1 MKKLYYIF
9 LASIIMV
16 SSCKQKEAKTP
27 RPENPLLT
35 EYQTPFQVPPFDQI
49 KTEHFMPA
57 FTEGMKKEEE
67 DIKQITGNKEFP
79 TFKNTIEALDYSGRL
94 LTDVQSVFFSLT
106 SANTNDTL
114 QKIQKEITPV
124 LTKHGDN
131 ILLNP
136 YLFKH
141 IKSVYENQ
149 DKANLNEEQKRL
161 LDKTFKRFIRNGA
174 GLDSVKQKRLR
185 EINEQMAS
193 LSVKFGDNLLKE
205 TKAFRLI
212 LDKNA
217 DLSGL
222 PESLISAAV
231 EDAKNAKMKG
241 KWVFTLDNASIM
253 PFLTYA
259 DNRDLREKILK
270 GYINRGNNNNEFDN
284 KQVIGEIFN
293 LRLEKAQL
301 LGYKNYAS
309 LAIEERMA
317 KNPGNVYKLLNKL
330 WEPALKTSKK
340 EAADLQAFI
349 IKEGKNFKLQPW
361 DWRYYAEKVRKEK
374 YNLDEEQIRPY
385 FALENVKQGA
395 FMVANKLYGIT
406 FTEIKDIPKYHAD
419 NFVYEVKE
427 KDGKHIGILYMDFHP
442 RASKRGGAW
451 CGGFREQYK
460 FQGSNI
466 SPVVSIVCNFSKP
479 TTDAPALL
487 SFDEANT
494 LFHEFGHGLQA
505 LLSNITYPGVAN
517 LVRDYVELPSQVM
530 ENWASDPEVIN
541 MYAKHYKT
549 GKPIP
554 KELLDKM
561 MNSRFFNE
569 GFATV
574 EYLAASLLDMDYHTL
589 AEPINKLDVLK
600 FEAASMNKIG
610 LIPEILP
617 RYRTTYFNHISN
629 SGYAAGYYVYVWAQV
644 LDADAF
650 QAFKDKGIF
659 DQATAKLFRKNILEK
674 GSSED
679 EMEAY
684 KHFRGAEPDI
694 NPLLKRKGFL

>member
-1 MKKLYYIF
+1 MKKLYYIL
-9 LASIIMV
+9 LASIIMNL
-16 SSCKQKEAKTP
+16 SCKQKEIKTSHI
-27 RPENPLLT
+27 ENPLLT
-35 EYQTPFQVPPFDQI
+35 EYQTPFHVPPFDQI

-57 FTEGMKKEEE
+57 FNEGMKKEVE
-67 DIKQITGNKEFP
+67 DIRQIVENKEIPNFQ
-79 TFKNTIEALDYSGRL
+79 NTIEALDYSGRL

-114 QKIQKEITPV
+114 QKIQKEVTPV
-124 LTKHGDN
+124 LTKHSDN

-136 YLFKH
+136 DLFKR
-141 IKSVYENQ
+141 IKAVHENQ
-149 DKANLNEEQKRL
+149 DKAKLNEEQKRL
-161 LDKTFKRFIRNGA
+161 LDKTYKRFIRNGA

-185 EINEQMAS
+185 EINEEMAS

-205 TKAFRLI
+205 TKAFKLI
-212 LDKNA
+212 LDKKT
-217 DLSGL
+217 DLAGL

-231 EDAKNAKMKG
+231 EDAKNAKMEG
-241 KWVFTLDNASIM
+241 KWLFTLDNSSIM
-253 PFLTYA
+253 PFLSYA

-284 KQVIGEIFN
+284 KQVIGQIFN

-301 LGYKNYAS
+301 LGYKNYAA

-330 WEPALKTSKK
+330 WEPALNTSIK

-361 DWRYYAEKVRKEK
+361 DWRYYTEKVRKEK

-395 FMVANKLYGIT
+395 FMVATKLYGIT
-406 FTEIKDIPKYHAD
+406 FTEIKDIPKYHSD
-419 NFVYEVKE
+419 NIIYEVKE

-451 CGGFREQYK
+451 CGGFRDQYK
-460 FQGSNI
+460 IQGRNI

-479 TTDAPALL
+479 TADSPALL

-549 GKPIP
+549 GQPIP

-574 EYLAASLLDMDYHTL
+574 EYLAASLLDMDFHTL
-589 AEPINKLDVLK
+589 GEPINKLDVLK
-600 FEAASMNKIG
+600 FETASMNKIG

-659 DQATAKLFRKNILEK
+659 NQATAKLFRENILEK

-684 KHFRGAEPDI
+684 KRFRGIEPDI
-694 NPLLKRKGFL
+694 APLLKRKGFL

>member
-9 LASIIMV
+9 LASIIMD

-35 EYQTPFQVPPFDQI
+35 EYQTPFQVPPFDHI

-136 YLFKH
+136 YLFKR

-161 LDKTFKRFIRNGA
+161 LDKTYKRFIRNGA

-212 LDKNA
+212 LDKKA

-406 FTEIKDIPKYHAD
+406 FTEIKDIPKYHVD

-589 AEPINKLDVLK
+589 AEPINKQDVLK

-610 LIPEILP
+610 LIPEIQP

-684 KHFRGAEPDI
+684 KHFRGTEPDI
-694 NPLLKRKGFL
+694 TPLLKRKGFL